1 MLTDDT
7 PQTCWVVLLTLPIF
21 EISDKSIVISS
32 NTARSPHLIQ
42 ARMLPRSH
50 TKKPSHLI
58 TGLSLSQSI
67 IVGREQAC
75 IPFHRLLLRQV
86 SPTYSTREAAES
98 MMKYRQ
104 ASPGLSTGIL

>member
-67 IVGREQAC
+67 IVGRVVSDYAAGC
-75 IPFHRLLLRQV
+75 SRLTLTTLFFSSSDLGSVRFKMP
-86 SPTYSTREAAES
+86 S
-98 MMKYRQ
+98 
-104 ASPGLSTGIL
+104 L